1 MEIFKNGK
9 FSHVIHG
16 TKLSRGLRD
25 NKRKTR
31 NNDMMIE
38 CAGAVGRDNV
48 LQVIEELERLDTSI
62 ITDGFPYPQIFVFN
76 QVIIVCGQTEIYEL
90 VAGELVLKITV
101 PAGSTWRA
109 LDFYQA
115 IYMSNGVVTV
125 LRDPNLRLWGIDEN
139 NLPIGTALCNYN
151 GQIIIGAPDVE
162 ITDE

>member
-16 TKLSRGLRD
+16 SKLSRGLRD

-38 CAGAVGRDNV
+38 CSGAVGRDNV

-62 ITDGFPYPQIFVFN
+62 ITDGFPYPQIFVLN
-76 QVIIVCGQTEIYEL
+76 QVIIVCGQTKIYEL
-90 VAGELVLKITV
+90 IAGELVHKLTV
-101 PAGSTWRA
+101 HLPGSTWRVV
-109 LDFYQA
+109 DFFKY
-115 IYMSNGVVTV
+115 IYMSNGAISVE
-125 LRDPNLRLWGIDEN
+125 RDPNRNYYYGSG
-139 NLPIGTALCNYN
+139 LPIATGMCNYN

-162 ITDE
+162 VTDE